1 MDFSELTSLEMAKK
15 RDHKIMIT
23 EEAIKKVPYIQYR
36 EIPVEEY
43 EIIYRLIKQVLWLSK
58 EENDSNEVAIT
69 YSFDADKA
77 IAQEEVVGVQFGE
90 EHSVNPMADALTY
103 HLIMSSQ
110 ECMVVSMHNHP
121 SLSLISVTDIRFFLQ
136 YGSIRLLVI
145 VTNLGNVSYMV
156 KGKNFDYVK
165 AVELLN
171 QTIQK
176 YNESSNLKGYQ
187 DATKYFINN
196 CYKAG
201 IIYED
206 R

>member
-1 MDFSELTSLEMAKK
+1 MK
-15 RDHKIMIT
+15 RDK
-23 EEAIKKVPYIQYR
+23 
-36 EIPVEEY
+36 EY
-43 EIIYRLIKQVLWLSK
+43 LIKLMSRTLIEKGMDEKIVKVLDYDPIMLFNKLIERFELIDKLSSV
-58 EENDSNEVAIT
+58 ENASFSNKQEPDVL
-69 YSFDADKA
+69 S
-77 IAQEEVVGVQFGE
+77 QEEVVGVQFGD
-90 EHSVNPMADALTY
+90 EHSVNPLADALTY
-103 HLIMSSQ
+103 HLIMSSK

-121 SLSLISVTDIRFFLQ
+121 SLSLVSATDIRFFLQ

-145 VTNLGNVSYMV
+145 VTNLGSVSYMV
-156 KGKNFDYVK
+156 KSKKYDYRK

-176 YNESSNLKGYQ
+176 YNESTDLKGYQ
-187 DATKYFINN
+187 EATRFFISN